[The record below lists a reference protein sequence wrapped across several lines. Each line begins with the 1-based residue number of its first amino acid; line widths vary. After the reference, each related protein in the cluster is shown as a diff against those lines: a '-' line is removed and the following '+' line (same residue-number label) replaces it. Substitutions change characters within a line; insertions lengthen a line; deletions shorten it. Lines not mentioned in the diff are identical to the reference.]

1 MLGPNTVTRDLATQ
15 AYNDRLSHA
24 ARIQL
29 IKRDRSEE
37 HASLVDR
44 VAARRVTVT
53 RLAATAV
60 AAGAALAALTAT
72 TMAASPSV
80 GGGATFLI
88 R

>member
-15 AYNDRLSHA
+15 AYNERLSHA

-37 HASLVDR
+37 HGSFVDR
-44 VAARRVTVT
+44 VAARRVTVA

-60 AAGAALAALTAT
+60 AAGAALALTAT